1 MTSEEADDERDKRIQ
16 NEVIVDAYTPDEQ
29 AIGWLYYLERKITFP
44 FQAKCIEQRV
54 ISPLEEEEIVCVVG
68 MIDEVISE
76 MFVRIEWWTG
86 SSVSPCR
93 SWNQSIQIVTPK
105 KRSMTGTTGR
115 ATGFESGSLAQL
127 FIGKP

>member
-1 MTSEEADDERDKRIQ
+1 MTSEEADGERDKRIQ
-16 NEVIVDAYTPDEQ
+16 NEVTVDAYTPDEQ

-76 MFVRIEWWTG
+76 MFVRIEWMDREFG
-86 SSVSPCR
+86 VPLS
-93 SWNQSIQIVTPK
+93 
-105 KRSMTGTTGR
+105 
-115 ATGFESGSLAQL
+115 QL
-127 FIGKP
+127 EPTDPDSDTKEAINDWHYWEGDGVRIW